1 MAAPRPSRTAARSPR
16 QRDKFGRQAILRKE
30 PVFTRQFLFV
40 SLFLV
45 VITWLVFGQTIGHE
59 FVNFDD
65 HVYVYDNPLI
75 TKGLTVD
82 GAIGAFTHSHAR
94 NWHPLTTMSH
104 MLDCQLYGLKAG
116 GHHFTNVLLHTVAVL
131 LLFVVLRNMT
141 GAFWRSAF
149 VAALFAI
156 HPLHVES
163 VAWVAE
169 RKDVLSAVFFMLTL
183 GAYVRYVC
191 APSIGRYVAVAFL
204 FALGVMSKP
213 MLVTLPFVLLLLDY
227 WPLHRF
233 ENTSSAKSNGKS
245 RSWLDRQSIWRRLI
259 LEKIPLLALSAGSCV
274 ATLLA
279 QSQRTG
285 SIDQLPF
292 LWRVNN
298 AFVSYVTYLWEMF
311 WPARLAVFYPHLN
324 NRLPL
329 WEILLAIAFLAAA
342 TVIALFLR
350 KKRPYTLTGWLWYL
364 GMLVPV
370 IGFVQVGEQA
380 HADRYT
386 YLPQI
391 GLYLL
396 ITWTATDLTALW
408 CRRRE
413 FLVIGA
419 VVTIAVLSYRAFIQT
434 SYWKNSENLWTHALS
449 VTSNND
455 VAHNNLGFLFLRQ
468 GELDHAISHFQ
479 AALNIRSSNAAAH
492 YNLGAALIHNNLGN
506 ALARKGLSDEAIGH
520 YQEAV
525 RLRTDYADAHYN
537 FGSVLLQK
545 GRIDEAITHW
555 QKALA
560 IQPYDGD
567 VHTSLGNAF
576 LQKGLVKEA
585 INHYQ
590 HALEIA
596 PQDVLSRNNLAW
608 ILATSSDAS
617 IRDGAKAV
625 VLAEQAV
632 QLSGG
637 GNPIFLR
644 TLAAS
649 YAESGRFSE
658 AIAAAQQSM
667 EMAIAQN
674 NRGLVN
680 ALESD
685 IALYRARAPLRE
697 TSPSN

>member
-1 MAAPRPSRTAARSPR
+1 
-16 QRDKFGRQAILRKE
+16 LR
-30 PVFTRQFLFV
+30 
-40 SLFLV
+40 
-45 VITWLVFGQTIGHE
+45 
-59 FVNFDD
+59 
-65 HVYVYDNPLI
+65 
-75 TKGLTVD
+75 
-82 GAIGAFTHSHAR
+82 
-94 NWHPLTTMSH
+94 
-104 MLDCQLYGLKAG
+104 
-116 GHHFTNVLLHTVAVL
+116 
-131 LLFVVLRNMT
+131 
-141 GAFWRSAF
+141 
-149 VAALFAI
+149 
-156 HPLHVES
+156 
-163 VAWVAE
+163 
-169 RKDVLSAVFFMLTL
+169 
-183 GAYVRYVC
+183 
-191 APSIGRYVAVAFL
+191 
-204 FALGVMSKP
+204 
-213 MLVTLPFVLLLLDY
+213 
-227 WPLHRF
+227 RF
-233 ENTSSAKSNGKS
+233 EKPSSAKSKSKS
-245 RSWLDRQSIWRRLI
+245 RSWLDRQSIPRQLI

-311 WPARLAVFYPHLN
+311 WPARLAVFYPHPN
-324 NRLPL
+324 NRLPV

-342 TVIALFLR
+342 TVIALLLR
-350 KKRPYTLTGWLWYL
+350 KKRPYILTGWFWYL

-396 ITWTATDLTALW
+396 VAWTAADLTALW
-408 CRRRE
+408 RRRRE

-419 VVTIAVLSYRAFIQT
+419 AVTIAVLSYRASIQT

-455 VAHNNLGFLFLRQ
+455 VAHNNLGFLFLRR
-468 GELDHAISHFQ
+468 GELDQAISQFQ

-585 INHYQ
+585 ISHYQ
-590 HALEIA
+590 QALEIA
-596 PQDVLSRNNLAW
+596 PQDVLAQNNLAW
-608 ILATSSDAS
+608 ILATSSDSS

-625 VLAEQAV
+625 VLAEKAV
-632 QLSGG
+632 QLSSGK
-637 GNPIFLR
+637 NPNFFR

-658 AIAAAQQSM
+658 AVAAAQRSM
-667 EMAIAQN
+667 EMAVVQD
-674 NRGLVN
+674 NRGLAN
-680 ALESD
+680 ALGRE
-685 IALYRARAPLRE
+685 IALYQARVPLRE
-697 TSPSN
+697 TSPTN

>member
-82 GAIGAFTHSHAR
+82 GAISAFTHSHAR

-104 MLDCQLYGLKAG
+104 MLDCHLYGLKAG
-116 GHHFTNVLLHTVAVL
+116 GHHFSNVLFHTVAVL
-131 LLFVVLRNMT
+131 LLFAVLRDMT

-163 VAWVAE
+163 VAWIAE

-183 GAYVRYVC
+183 GAYVRYVR
-191 APSIGRYVAVAFL
+191 APSTGRYVTVAFL
-204 FALGVMSKP
+204 FALGLMSKP

-227 WPLHRF
+227 WPLRRF
-233 ENTSSAKSNGKS
+233 EKLSSAKSKSKS
-245 RSWLDRQSIWRRLI
+245 RSWLDRQSILRQLI
-259 LEKIPLLALSAGSCV
+259 LEKIPLLTLSAGSCV

-292 LWRVNN
+292 IWRVNN

-311 WPARLAVFYPHLN
+311 WPARLAV
-324 NRLPL
+324 

-350 KKRPYTLTGWLWYL
+350 KKRPYTLTGWFWYL

-396 ITWTATDLTALW
+396 ITWAATDLAALW
-408 CRRRE
+408 RRRRR

-419 VVTIAVLSYRAFIQT
+419 ATTIAVLSYRAFIQT

-449 VTSNND
+449 ITSNND
-455 VAHNNLGFLFLRQ
+455 VAHNNLGFLFLRR
-468 GELDHAISHFQ
+468 GELDRAISHFQ
-479 AALNIRSSNAAAH
+479 AALDIRSSNAEAH
-492 YNLGAALIHNNLGN
+492 YNLGAALVHNNLGN

-545 GRIDEAITHW
+545 GRIDEAIAHW

-567 VHTSLGNAF
+567 VYTSLGNAF

-585 INHYQ
+585 ISHYQ
-590 HALEIA
+590 QALEIA
-596 PQDVLSRNNLAW
+596 PQDVLAQNNLAW
-608 ILATSSDAS
+608 ILATSSDSS

-625 VLAEQAV
+625 VLAEKAV
-632 QLSGG
+632 QLSAGK
-637 GNPIFLR
+637 NPNFFR

-649 YAESGRFSE
+649 YAESGRFSD
-658 AIAAAQQSM
+658 AVAAAPRSM
-667 EMAIAQN
+667 KMAAVQD
-674 NRGLVN
+674 NRSLVN
-680 ALESD
+680 ALERE
-685 IALYRARAPLRE
+685 IALYQARAPLRE

>member
-1 MAAPRPSRTAARSPR
+1 MT
-16 QRDKFGRQAILRKE
+16 RKE
-30 PVFTRQFLFV
+30 PISSRRALYV
-40 SLFLV
+40 SVFLV
-45 VITWLVFGQTIGHE
+45 AITWLVFGQTLGHD

-65 HVYVYDNPLI
+65 HVYVYDNPLVA
-75 TKGLTVD
+75 KGLTVD
-82 GAIGAFTHSHAR
+82 GVIGAFTHAHAR

-104 MLDCQLYGLKAG
+104 MLDCQLYGLKAR

-131 LLFVVLRNMT
+131 LLFAVLRDMT
-141 GAFWRSAF
+141 GTFWRSAF

-183 GAYVRYVC
+183 GAYVRYVR
-191 APSIGRYVAVAFL
+191 APSIGRYVCVAFL
-204 FALGVMSKP
+204 FALGLMSKP

-227 WPLHRF
+227 WPLRRI
-233 ENTSSAKSNGKS
+233 EKPSSAKSKS
-245 RSWLDRQSIWRRLI
+245 KSHSWSDRQSIPRQLI

-274 ATLLA
+274 ATLFA

-292 LWRVNN
+292 MWRVNN
-298 AFVSYVTYLWEMF
+298 AFVSYVTYVWEMF
-311 WPARLAVFYPHLN
+311 WPGQLAVFYPHPN
-324 NRLPL
+324 NRLPI
-329 WEILLAIAFLAAA
+329 WEILLAIAFLAA
-342 TVIALFLR
+342 VIVMALFLR
-350 KKRPYTLTGWLWYL
+350 KKRPYILTGWFWYL

-396 ITWTATDLTALW
+396 ITWAATDLTALW
-408 CRRRE
+408 RRRRE

-419 VVTIAVLSYRAFIQT
+419 AATIALLSYRTFIQT
-434 SYWKNSENLWTHALS
+434 SYWKNSENLWTHALF

-455 VAHNNLGFLFLRQ
+455 VAHNNLGFLFLRR
-468 GELDHAISHFQ
+468 GELDQAISHFQ
-479 AALNIRSSNAAAH
+479 AALNIRSRSAEAH

-506 ALARKGLSDEAIGH
+506 ALARKGLSDAAIGH

-525 RLRTDYADAHYN
+525 RLRADYADAHYN
-537 FGSVLLQK
+537 FGSVLLQE
-545 GRIDEAITHW
+545 GRIDEAIAHW

-560 IQPYDGD
+560 IQPYDAD

-576 LQKGLVKEA
+576 LQKGSVKEA
-585 INHYQ
+585 INHYGQ
-590 HALEIA
+590 ALEIA
-596 PQDVLSRNNLAW
+596 PQDMLSRNNLAW

-637 GNPIFLR
+637 KNPIFFR

-649 YAESGRFSE
+649 YAEEGRFSE
-658 AIAAAQQSM
+658 ALAAAERGM
-667 EMAIAQN
+667 KMAAVQD
-674 NRGLVN
+674 NRDLVN
-680 ALESD
+680 ALGRE
-685 IALYRARAPLRE
+685 IALYQARSPLRE
-697 TSPSN
+697 ASPAN

>member
-1 MAAPRPSRTAARSPR
+1 
-16 QRDKFGRQAILRKE
+16 
-30 PVFTRQFLFV
+30 
-40 SLFLV
+40 
-45 VITWLVFGQTIGHE
+45 VFGQTIGHE

-65 HVYVYDNPLI
+65 HVYVYDNPLV
-75 TKGLTVD
+75 TKGITVD
-82 GAIGAFTHSHAR
+82 GVAGAFIHSHAR

-131 LLFVVLRNMT
+131 LLFGVLRDMT

-183 GAYVRYVC
+183 GAYVRYVR

-204 FALGVMSKP
+204 FALGLMSKP

-227 WPLHRF
+227 WPLRRF
-233 ENTSSAKSNGKS
+233 ENTSPTTSKSKS
-245 RSWLDRQSIWRRLI
+245 HSWLDRQSIPRQLI
-259 LEKIPLLALSAGSCV
+259 LEKIPLLALSVGSCV

-279 QSQRTG
+279 QSQRAG

-292 LWRVNN
+292 MWRVNN
-298 AFVSYVTYLWEMF
+298 AFVSYVTYVWEMF
-311 WPARLAVFYPHLN
+311 WPARLAVFYPHPN
-324 NRLPL
+324 NRLPI
-329 WEILLAIAFLAAA
+329 WEIILAIAFLIVVTA
-342 TVIALFLR
+342 TALILE
-350 KKRPYTLTGWLWYL
+350 KKRPYILTGWFWYL

-396 ITWTATDLTALW
+396 ITWAAKDLTPFW
-408 CRRRE
+408 RRR
-413 FLVIGA
+413 
-419 VVTIAVLSYRAFIQT
+419 RAFLIIGTGSTIVALCCCSFVQT
-434 SYWKNSENLWTHALS
+434 SYWKNSERLWTHALA

-455 VAHNNLGFLFLRQ
+455 VAHNNLGFLFLRR
-468 GELDHAISHFQ
+468 GELDQAISHFQ
-479 AALNIRSSNAAAH
+479 TALNIRSSNVEAH

-506 ALARKGLSDEAIGH
+506 ALTRKGLSDEAIGH

-525 RLRTDYADAHYN
+525 RLRADYADAHYN
-537 FGSVLLQK
+537 FGSVLLQE
-545 GRIDEAITHW
+545 GRIDEAISHW

-576 LQKGLVKEA
+576 LEKGLVREA

-590 HALEIA
+590 QALEIA

-617 IRDGAKAV
+617 IRNGAKAV

-637 GNPIFLR
+637 KNPIFFR

-649 YAESGRFSE
+649 YAEEGRFSE
-658 AIAAAQQSM
+658 ALAVAERGMKMAAVQD
-667 EMAIAQN
+667 

-680 ALESD
+680 ALGRE
-685 IALYRARAPLRE
+685 IALYQARSPLRE
-697 TSPSN
+697 ASPAN

>member
-1 MAAPRPSRTAARSPR
+1 MAALRPSRTAARSPR
-16 QRDKFGRQAILRKE
+16 QRDKFGHQAITRKE
-30 PVFTRQFLFV
+30 PVFARQFLFV
-40 SLFLV
+40 SFFLV
-45 VITWLVFGQTIGHE
+45 AITWLVFGQTLGHD

-65 HVYVYDNPLI
+65 HVYVYDNALV

-82 GAIGAFTHSHAR
+82 GVARAFTHSHAR

-131 LLFVVLRNMT
+131 LLFAVLRDVT

-183 GAYVRYVC
+183 GAYVRYVR

-204 FALGVMSKP
+204 FALGLMSKP

-227 WPLHRF
+227 WPLGRF
-233 ENTSSAKSNGKS
+233 EKSSSAKRKS
-245 RSWLDRQSIWRRLI
+245 KIRFWLDRQPIWRRLI

-279 QSQRTG
+279 QSQRAG
-285 SIDQLPF
+285 SIDQLP
-292 LWRVNN
+292 LMWRVSN
-298 AFVSYVTYLWEMF
+298 AFASYVTYVWEMF
-311 WPARLAVFYPHLN
+311 WPAGLAVFYPHPN
-324 NRLPL
+324 NRLPI
-329 WEILLAIAFLAAA
+329 WEIILAIAFLIVVTA
-342 TVIALFLR
+342 TALILR
-350 KKRPYTLTGWLWYL
+350 KKRPYILTGWFWYL
-364 GMLVPV
+364 GMFVPV

-396 ITWTATDLTALW
+396 ITWAATDLTAFW
-408 CRRRE
+408 RRRRA
-413 FLVIGA
+413 FLVIGT

-455 VAHNNLGFLFLRQ
+455 VAHNNLGFLFLRR
-468 GELDHAISHFQ
+468 GELDQAISHFQ
-479 AALNIRSSNAAAH
+479 TALNIRSSNAEAH

-506 ALARKGLSDEAIGH
+506 ALARKGFSDEAISH

-537 FGSVLLQK
+537 FGSVLLQQ
-545 GRIDEAITHW
+545 GRIDEAIAHW

-567 VHTSLGNAF
+567 VHTSLGNA
-576 LQKGLVKEA
+576 LLEKGLVKEA

-590 HALEIA
+590 QALEIA

-617 IRDGAKAV
+617 IRNGAKAV

-632 QLSGG
+632 QLSGSK
-637 GNPIFLR
+637 NPIFFR

-649 YAESGRFSE
+649 YAEEGRFSE
-658 AIAAAQQSM
+658 ALAAAERGM
-667 EMAIAQN
+667 EMAAVQGN
-674 NRGLVN
+674 GSLVN
-680 ALESD
+680 ALESE
-685 IALYRARAPLRE
+685 IALYRARSPLRE
-697 TSPSN
+697 TSPTN